1 MKVKVNKDACI
12 GCGACAAIC
21 DKVFEINDEGLSEV
35 KVEENSENKEE
46 FVSVKEELQDEVRD
60 AADSC
65 PTGAI
70 EVEEGQEE
78 E

>member
-21 DKVFEINDEGLSEV
+21 DEVFEINDEGLSEA
-35 KVEENSENKEE
+35 KVEE
-46 FVSVKEELQDEVRD
+46 VKEELQDEVRD

-70 EVEEGQEE
+70 EIEEN
-78 E
+78 

>member
-12 GCGACAAIC
+12 GCGACVAIC
-21 DKVFEINDEGLSEV
+21 DEVFEINDEGLSEA
-35 KVEENSENKEE
+35 KVEE
-46 FVSVKEELQDEVRD
+46 VKEELQDEVRD

-70 EVEEGQEE
+70 EVEEGQEDE
-78 E
+78 EKAA